1 MILVDAIY
9 INSFG
14 GKTILELF
22 VERILNSNIE
32 HHFILDSRLKS
43 KWIEKINTNDY
54 TLINASH
61 INRKDFYLKSLNT
74 GATDGLSQGL

>member
-22 VERILNSNIE
+22 QIKPYFPLQKKIL
-32 HHFILDSRLKS
+32 
-43 KWIEKINTNDY
+43 
-54 TLINASH
+54 
-61 INRKDFYLKSLNT
+61 
-74 GATDGLSQGL
+74 G